1 MARVIF
7 TGIKELNAA
16 FTAIQARQAAAS
28 RMALRDSLSLIERT
42 TKQLLS
48 VSGAG
53 SPGRDSRGRFSRAVG
68 AASAPGTPPHLQTGA
83 LRRSVKQSPI
93 EQIGS
98 TRFQGD
104 VGPTIEYG
112 RIQELGGVAGRGAIL
127 PARPYLQP
135 AFEESLPEIA
145 IIFRNAWAAG
155 LR

>member
-16 FTAIQARQAAAS
+16 FTAIQAKQAAAS
-28 RMALRDSLSLIERT
+28 RAALRDSLSLVERT
-42 TKQLLS
+42 TKAMLTI
-48 VSGAG
+48 GTHR
-53 SPGRDSRGRFSRAVG
+53 PGEPTMSM
-68 AASAPGTPPHLQTGA
+68 PGEPPELVTGA

-93 EQIGS
+93 ESLGP